1 LLPRWHD
8 LIDGSGIDAGGHNV
22 SFVQIID
29 FRTSKYDE
37 MRKVGEEW
45 EAAVGSRSKARRR
58 VMCEDRDNPG
68 RYLNIVF
75 FDSYESAMENSND
88 PATQEFSQ
96 RMMALGEGPPT
107 FYNLNVIEDVS

>member
-1 LLPRWHD
+1 M
-8 LIDGSGIDAGGHNV
+8 

-45 EAAVGSRSKARRR
+45 EAAIGSRSKARRR

-75 FDSYESAMENSND
+75 FDSYEEAMENSKD
-88 PATQEFSQ
+88 PVTQEFSQ
-96 RMMALGEGPPT
+96 RMMALGDGPPT
-107 FYNLNVIEDVS
+107 FSNLNVVEDVG